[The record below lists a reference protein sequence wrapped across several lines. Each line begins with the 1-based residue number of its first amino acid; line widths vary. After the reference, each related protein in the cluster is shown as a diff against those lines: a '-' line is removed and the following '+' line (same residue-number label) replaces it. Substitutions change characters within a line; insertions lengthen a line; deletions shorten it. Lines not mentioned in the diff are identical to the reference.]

1 MKDGVHITLEEREN
15 GLQEIRKGVEQQF
28 RYKLYKEPTFP
39 FMPALG
45 TKHIFQGFQCEEF
58 GYIGTLHLW
67 YSNESGELSYQTKD
81 KQFLS
86 GHWKAEWI
94 EDAIEGV
101 EMAIEIE
108 RTEKPYAE
116 KLEQIHLKHST
127 DRSEK
132 LARELLEKRYK
143 KDMKNEEEESEKVLW
158 N

>member
-1 MKDGVHITLEEREN
+1 MKDGVQITLEEREN
-15 GLQEIRKGVEQQF
+15 GIQEIRKGVEQQF

-45 TKHIFQGFQCEEF
+45 TKHIFQGFQCVEF

-67 YSNESGELSYQTKD
+67 YTNESGELSHQTKD
-81 KQFLS
+81 KHFLS

-94 EDAIEGV
+94 GDAREALD
-101 EMAIEIE
+101 MAIEVE
-108 RTEKPYAE
+108 RFNPYAE
-116 KLEQIHLKHST
+116 KLTEVHLKHST
-127 DRSEK
+127 DRSER

-143 KDMKNEEEESEKVLW
+143 KDMKREEEESEKVLW

>member
-1 MKDGVHITLEEREN
+1 MSNRVDITLQEREN
-15 GLQEIRKGVEQQF
+15 GIQEIRKGVEQQF
-28 RYKLYKEPTFP
+28 RYKLYQDPKFP
-39 FMPALG
+39 FLPAMG
-45 TKHIFQGFQCEEF
+45 TNHIFQGFQCEEF

-94 EDAIEGV
+94 EDAVEGL
-101 EMAIEIE
+101 ELAIEIE
-108 RTEKPYAE
+108 RSKPYAE

-143 KDMKNEEEESEKVLW
+143 KDMKKEEEESEKVLW

>member
-1 MKDGVHITLEEREN
+1 MKAGVHITQEEKDN
-15 GLQEIRKGVEQQF
+15 GIQEIRKGVEQQF

-67 YSNESGELSYQTKD
+67 YTNESGELSYQTKD

-94 EDAIEGV
+94 EAV
-101 EMAIEIE
+101 SY
-108 RTEKPYAE
+108 T
-116 KLEQIHLKHST
+116 HLTLPTS
-127 DRSEK
+127 D
-132 LARELLEKRYK
+132 L
-143 KDMKNEEEESEKVLW
+143 V
-158 N
+158 

>member
-1 MKDGVHITLEEREN
+1 MKDGVQITLEEREN
-15 GLQEIRKGVEQQF
+15 GIQEIRKGVEQQF

-67 YSNESGELSYQTKD
+67 YTNESGELSYQTKD
-81 KQFLS
+81 KHFLS
-86 GHWKAEWI
+86 GHWKTEWI
-94 EDAIEGV
+94 EDAREALD
-101 EMAIEIE
+101 MAIEIE
-108 RTEKPYAE
+108 RSNPYAE
-116 KLEQIHLKHST
+116 KLTEVHLKHST
-127 DRSEK
+127 DRSER

-143 KDMKNEEEESEKVLW
+143 RDMIRETEESEKVLW

>member
-1 MKDGVHITLEEREN
+1 M
-15 GLQEIRKGVEQQF
+15 
-28 RYKLYKEPTFP
+28 
-39 FMPALG
+39 
-45 TKHIFQGFQCEEF
+45 
-58 GYIGTLHLW
+58 HLW

-94 EDAIEGV
+94 EDAVEGR
-101 EMAIEIE
+101 ELAIEIE
-108 RTEKPYAE
+108 RSKPYAE

-132 LARELLEKRYK
+132 LARELLEKRFK
-143 KDMKNEEEESEKVLW
+143 KDMKKEEEESEKVLW

>member
-1 MKDGVHITLEEREN
+1 MKDGVQITLEEREN
-15 GLQEIRKGVEQQF
+15 GIREIRKGVEQQF

-67 YSNESGELSYQTKD
+67 YTNESGELSHQTKD
-81 KQFLS
+81 KHFLS

-94 EDAIEGV
+94 GDAREALD
-101 EMAIEIE
+101 MAIEVE
-108 RTEKPYAE
+108 RFNPYAE
-116 KLEQIHLKHST
+116 KLIEVHLKHST
-127 DRSEK
+127 DRSER

-143 KDMKNEEEESEKVLW
+143 RDMIRETEESEKVLW

>member
-1 MKDGVHITLEEREN
+1 MKDGVQITLEEREN
-15 GLQEIRKGVEQQF
+15 GIQEIRKGVEQQF

-45 TKHIFQGFQCEEF
+45 TKHIFQGFQCVEF

-67 YSNESGELSYQTKD
+67 YTNESGELSYQTKD
-81 KQFLS
+81 KHFLS

-94 EDAIEGV
+94 EDAREAFD
-101 EMAIEIE
+101 MAIEIE
-108 RTEKPYAE
+108 RSNPYAE
-116 KLEQIHLKHST
+116 KLTEVHLKHST
-127 DRSEK
+127 DRSER

-143 KDMKNEEEESEKVLW
+143 RDMIRETEESEKVLW